1 MLSKGLAYGWLAARR
16 RIGEMIL
23 PVVTTATGAFLVV
36 LVFGMQDGI
45 RAQSASLGHADE
57 IGRAVILIAVTV
69 LLVGVV
75 EVAVATT
82 RTVAH
87 RTRELGVLGAN
98 GVPRTPVVAALL
110 VEPLVAA
117 VLGAVVGA
125 ALAGVIA
132 MVLGATGFVPTGVA
146 VGGSASRRR
155 HRRRRQHRRRAG
167 HQHRAHLDRS
177 VAATHSFALRGR
189 LIHDG
194 HQRRRSH
201 RRRRRCRGRGPSPRR
216 RRPVIEVSDV
226 WKLHKLGDEVVKAL
240 VAADLQV
247 MPGEF
252 VCLMGPSGSGK
263 STLLNIIG
271 GLDRPT
277 KGSVKVAGKDTG
289 QLTESQFAALRHDT
303 IGFIFQSYNL
313 IPFLSAVENV
323 ELPLMFEPYD
333 RKALRKRAMELL
345 ELVGLSHR
353 VHHQPTKMSGGEQ
366 QRTAIARSLISNP
379 TLVLADEPTAN
390 LDHKTGETVVRMLRD
405 LCSTMGVT
413 VVAST
418 HDPIVAEEASRVVRM
433 RDGQIVS

>member
-1 MLSKGLAYGWLAARR
+1 
-16 RIGEMIL
+16 
-23 PVVTTATGAFLVV
+23 
-36 LVFGMQDGI
+36 
-45 RAQSASLGHADE
+45 
-57 IGRAVILIAVTV
+57 
-69 LLVGVV
+69 
-75 EVAVATT
+75 
-82 RTVAH
+82 
-87 RTRELGVLGAN
+87 
-98 GVPRTPVVAALL
+98 
-110 VEPLVAA
+110 
-117 VLGAVVGA
+117 
-125 ALAGVIA
+125 
-132 MVLGATGFVPTGVA
+132 
-146 VGGSASRRR
+146 
-155 HRRRRQHRRRAG
+155 
-167 HQHRAHLDRS
+167 
-177 VAATHSFALRGR
+177 
-189 LIHDG
+189 
-194 HQRRRSH
+194 
-201 RRRRRCRGRGPSPRR
+201 
-216 RRPVIEVSDV
+216 
-226 WKLHKLGDEVVKAL
+226 
-240 VAADLQV
+240 
-247 MPGEF
+247 
-252 VCLMGPSGSGK
+252 MGPSGSGK

-277 KGSVKVAGKDTG
+277 KGSVSVAGKDTG

>member
-1 MLSKGLAYGWLAARR
+1 M
-16 RIGEMIL
+16 
-23 PVVTTATGAFLVV
+23 
-36 LVFGMQDGI
+36 
-45 RAQSASLGHADE
+45 
-57 IGRAVILIAVTV
+57 TV
-69 LLVGVV
+69 MKDT
-75 EVAVATT
+75 ED
-82 RTVAH
+82 
-87 RTRELGVLGAN
+87 TRETEA
-98 GVPRTPVVAALL
+98 
-110 VEPLVAA
+110 
-117 VLGAVVGA
+117 
-125 ALAGVIA
+125 
-132 MVLGATGFVPTGVA
+132 
-146 VGGSASRRR
+146 GSAAPRF
-155 HRRRRQHRRRAG
+155 
-167 HQHRAHLDRS
+167 
-177 VAATHSFALRGR
+177 VAPANAT
-189 LIHDG
+189 
-194 HQRRRSH
+194 
-201 RRRRRCRGRGPSPRR
+201 
-216 RRPVIEVSDV
+216 PVIEVADV

-240 VAADLQV
+240 VAADLTV

-277 KGSVKVAGKDTG
+277 KGTVKVAGKDTG

-303 IGFIFQSYNL
+303 VGFIFQSYNL

-333 RKALRKRAMELL
+333 RKSLRKRATELL

-353 VHHQPTKMSGGEQ
+353 INHQPTKMSGGEQ

-405 LCSTMGVT
+405 LCSTIGVT

>member
-1 MLSKGLAYGWLAARR
+1 M
-16 RIGEMIL
+16 
-23 PVVTTATGAFLVV
+23 T
-36 LVFGMQDGI
+36 
-45 RAQSASLGHADE
+45 
-57 IGRAVILIAVTV
+57 VIKDTDDST
-69 LLVGVV
+69 
-75 EVAVATT
+75 EVA
-82 RTVAH
+82 
-87 RTRELGVLGAN
+87 
-98 GVPRTPVVAALL
+98 AA
-110 VEPLVAA
+110 EAP
-117 VLGAVVGA
+117 
-125 ALAGVIA
+125 
-132 MVLGATGFVPTGVA
+132 
-146 VGGSASRRR
+146 ASG
-155 HRRRRQHRRRAG
+155 QASD
-167 HQHRAHLDRS
+167 AS
-177 VAATHSFALRGR
+177 
-189 LIHDG
+189 
-194 HQRRRSH
+194 
-201 RRRRRCRGRGPSPRR
+201 
-216 RRPVIEVSDV
+216 PVIEVSDV

-240 VAADLQV
+240 VAAELQV

-277 KGSVKVAGKDTG
+277 KGSVMVAGKDTG
-289 QLTESQFAALRHDT
+289 RLTESQFAALRHDT

-333 RKALRKRAMELL
+333 RKALRKRAIELL

-353 VHHQPTKMSGGEQ
+353 INHQPTKMSGGEQ

-405 LCSTMGVT
+405 LCSTIGVT